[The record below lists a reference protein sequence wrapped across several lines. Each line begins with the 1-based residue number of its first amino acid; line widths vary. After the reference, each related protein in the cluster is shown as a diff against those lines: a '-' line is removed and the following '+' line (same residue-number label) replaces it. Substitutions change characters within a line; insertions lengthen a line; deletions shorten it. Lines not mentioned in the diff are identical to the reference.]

1 MRDTSTFFRSATFES
16 WTPLLAGVLLTLFVA
31 TGCDNDGGDDDTIAL
46 PTITQ
51 LVFNAGGLSTLA
63 GALNAVGLDATLN
76 DENATFT
83 VFAPANASFVP
94 YNPNYL
100 VDSAGLLEEVL
111 GYHVVQGEALLAAD
125 LSDGDTF
132 TTVQGDEI
140 EITVQDGNIFVEGAQ
155 VTTADVEASN
165 GVVHAIDDLLLT
177 NRNAVERTSATNDFS
192 VLVDLVGQAGLAS
205 ALSGPG
211 PDGEDG
217 LTIFAP
223 TNDAFLAALDA
234 NGNGTIDDEEV
245 PSNPEDLLSYHVID
259 DVFFAVD
266 VPTTE
271 TALPTLEGS
280 DVTVVRSD
288 SNVTINPA
296 SDDAR
301 VVAPDVRIS
310 NGVIHSIDAV
320 LTLPSN

>member
-1 MRDTSTFFRSATFES
+1 MRNASTFFRSATFES
-16 WTPLLAGVLLTLFVA
+16 RTPLLVGVLLTLFVV
-31 TGCDNDGGDDDTIAL
+31 TGCDSDSGDDDSATL

-51 LVFNAGGLSTLA
+51 LVFNSGGLSNLA

-83 VFAPANASFVP
+83 VFAPTNASFVP

-111 GYHVVQGEALLAAD
+111 SYHVVQGEALLAAD

-140 EITVQDGNIFVEGAQ
+140 EITVQDGTVFVEGAQ

-177 NRNAVERTSATNDFS
+177 NRNAVERASATNDFS

-223 TNDAFLAALDA
+223 TNDAFLTALDA
-234 NGNGTIDDEEV
+234 NSNGAIDEDEI
-245 PSNPEDLLSYHVID
+245 PSNAGDLLSYHVLD
-259 DVFFAVD
+259 DVFLAAD

-280 DVTVVRSD
+280 DVTVVRSGSD
-288 SNVTINPA
+288 VTINPA

-301 VVAPDVRIS
+301 VVAPDVRTS
-310 NGVIHSIDAV
+310 NGVIHGIDAV
-320 LTLPSN
+320 LTPPSN